1 MSKYRHTSKK
11 IKELEEENKIL
22 NKSRDFLASIN
33 ETLHNNYDV
42 VNEERL
48 HYKRLIKY
56 HTLLLMLM
64 NLLTS
69 DGGDTEIDRIFKR
82 NINEY
87 YRLMNEDLTKVSN
100 DDDEILNDEFEDEE
114 EGYDEGEGSDIWD
127 AQKEFE

>member
-11 IKELEEENKIL
+11 IKKLEEENKVL
-22 NKSRDFLASIN
+22 NKSRDFLARIN

-48 HYKRLIKY
+48 HYRRLIKY

-69 DGGDTEIDRIFKR
+69 DGGDTKIDRIFKR

-87 YRLMNEDLTKVSN
+87 YRMMNNDLTKIPN
-100 DDDEILNDEFEDEE
+100 DDETERFDDRESDDIWTGEEEFE
-114 EGYDEGEGSDIWD
+114 
-127 AQKEFE
+127 